1 MRHMRRLPHLPK
13 MTRPAQAALAAVLL
27 AGLWL
32 AGLYGFTRSIFN
44 DAQTAQRENLRT
56 GAGPLREKDM
66 LDAIVVLTG
75 GSNRLQVGFDLLAQ
89 SRGKKLFISGVYQGV
104 EVRELLSQWKS
115 ERNKSD
121 LDCCVALGFEA
132 DDTAGNADETAA
144 WMKAEE
150 YKSFYLVT
158 AHYHMKRALLEM
170 QRAAPHLKIRPWP
183 VVPEGLDINNW
194 WRSSQSRNLII
205 REYSKYLAA
214 LVITSARRMF

>member
-1 MRHMRRLPHLPK
+1 MRRMPHLPK

-44 DAQTAQRENLRT
+44 DAQAAQHANLRT
-56 GAGPLREKDM
+56 GAGPLPAKDM

-144 WMKAEE
+144 WMTAEE

>member
-1 MRHMRRLPHLPK
+1 MTPRRMPHLPK
-13 MTRPAQAALAAVLL
+13 MTRPAQAALVAVLL

-32 AGLYGFTRSIFN
+32 AGLYSFTRSIF
-44 DAQTAQRENLRT
+44 DDTQMALRENLRSGT
-56 GAGPLREKDM
+56 GPLPEKDM
-66 LDAIVVLTG
+66 LDAVVVLTG
-75 GSNRLQVGFDLLAQ
+75 GSNRLQTGFDLLSQ

-115 ERNKSD
+115 QRNKSD
-121 LDCCVALGFEA
+121 IDCCVILGFEA

-144 WMKAEE
+144 WMKAEG
-150 YKSFYLVT
+150 YRSFYLVT

-170 QRAAPHLKIRPWP
+170 RRAAPDLKIRPWP

-194 WRSSQSRNLII
+194 WRSSPTRSLII

-214 LVITSARRMF
+214 LVITSARRAL